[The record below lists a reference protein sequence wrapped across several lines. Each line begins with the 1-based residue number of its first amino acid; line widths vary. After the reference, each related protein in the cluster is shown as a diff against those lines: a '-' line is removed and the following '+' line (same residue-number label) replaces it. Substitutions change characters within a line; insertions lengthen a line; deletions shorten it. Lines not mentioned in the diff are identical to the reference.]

1 MSTLYKFLFA
11 LCIIIFVIFI
21 VIFFS
26 IFKTKPFHYLYWS
39 IKDSISSYKNKNLEK
54 EFNLYGLNLYCGL
67 GGSGKTL
74 AMVERIKTL
83 KEEFPN
89 LYVVTNF
96 TTSLSDRKMNDWHD
110 LIEIENPKGQQYGVL
125 FAFDE
130 MHLTLSSDRL
140 KNNPDGLLE
149 YISQQRK
156 LKKLILGSTQVFTRT
171 HKILREQSNL
181 VIDCKMIG
189 TRWSFQNAYKTEDYL
204 LNGEL
209 RDSGHKK
216 RDTVWKR
223 NFIATDKLRNLYDT
237 HEVMK
242 PLLKKENNI
251 KEIKAC

>member
-1 MSTLYKFLFA
+1 MSFIFKLLLVLMLLF
-11 LCIIIFVIFI
+11 ISIFTIIFFAT
-21 VIFFS
+21 
-26 IFKTKPFHYLYWS
+26 FKTKPFYFLYLS
-39 IKDSISSYKNKNLEK
+39 IKDIIKKSKNRSKEK
-54 EFNLYGLNLYCGL
+54 EFDLYGLWLFCGL

-74 AMVERIKTL
+74 AMVEKIKSL
-83 KEEFPN
+83 KEEYSN

-96 TTSLSDRKMNDWHD
+96 TTDLADRKMTDWHD

-140 KNNPDGLLE
+140 KNNPEGLLE

-181 VIDCKMIG
+181 VIDCKMFCN
-189 TRWSFQNAYKTEDYL
+189 RWSFQNAYKTEDYL

-209 RDSGHKK
+209 RDSGNRK
-216 RDTVWKR
+216 RQTVWKR
-223 NFIATDKLRNLYDT
+223 NFIATDELFKLYDT

-242 PLLKKENNI
+242 PLIKKQDKVI
-251 KEIKAC
+251 T